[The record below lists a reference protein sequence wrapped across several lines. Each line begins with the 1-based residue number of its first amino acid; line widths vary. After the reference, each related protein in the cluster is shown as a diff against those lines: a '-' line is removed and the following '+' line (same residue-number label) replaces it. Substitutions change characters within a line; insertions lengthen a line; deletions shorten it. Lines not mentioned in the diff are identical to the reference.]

1 MTRRQRAVIGI
12 TAFAA
17 LVLGGCASLPD
28 TFAALAKDGASVC
41 MSVRTMLYGDL
52 YVCRTNAADAD
63 LAVTSDGMRL
73 RHRGP

>member
-1 MTRRQRAVIGI
+1 MVII
-12 TAFAA
+12 LTALA
-17 LVLGGCASLPD
+17 LGGCASLPE